1 MADDFL
7 SVMKVLPDPV
17 GGFMQGQQDAAS
29 LAQTQAQTQQ
39 AITGNQINQYNLQHA
54 QQADQQALQQ
64 QQAWSQ
70 DIAAL
75 MKNPT
80 SEGVSNLILK
90 YPDQLKP
97 ITDSWN
103 LRSKDQQTAD
113 INQLGQVWSAL
124 NAGKPELAQAALEQR
139 LEADRAAGK
148 QEPLVQQMLDL
159 IKSGNVEGAK
169 GAATVALA
177 TSPVGKDF
185 ADNLKTIHDARGGTH
200 VLGYGNSLVDEG
212 KVVYQAPTKPEQP
225 QYKVITDPTTGQ
237 QHIYEIGGTNG
248 TDAAPGRIGGWTPR
262 GANPDASVDNK
273 LAQASQMLGGV
284 GLDDD
289 IAHLGPMQ
297 VAKAMTANENVDP
310 KYNNPAALMDPKT
323 GKLAQFPSVQAGLNA
338 AAAQVARNF
347 KRGQTT
353 LRTMIE
359 GRPSGDASQGG
370 GKARDITPDNLK
382 GGDPSSGGKVGGL
395 TPDAIDTQADLGL
408 QKYAGQVPPGFGR
421 SNKAAQTAIAN
432 RIAEKV
438 AGYGGIEG
446 AIAHAQLIHAQGK
459 ALDGFI
465 GGKNGNVVRTASVA
479 IDHLNTLQMAADA
492 LNNGNTVAFNKFG
505 NYFAQQTGANAPT
518 DFNAVKGIVS
528 QEVAKF
534 IGAGHITDKSITD
547 VQAGIQNA
555 SSPAQLHGYILQM
568 KSLMAGQLS
577 GLKHQYE
584 STAGPRAPAFT
595 TFLSPAAQAMIG
607 KPHPNPAQTKAP
619 PQAAI
624 TALRKNPGLR
634 AQFDAYY
641 GAGSAARVLGR

>member
-7 SVMKVLPDPV
+7 SIMKVLPDPV
-17 GGFMQGQQDAAS
+17 GGFMQGQKDAAD
-29 LAQTQAQTQQ
+29 LQQTQAQTQKFNTVSQ
-39 AITGNQINQYNLQHA
+39 FNQYKLQQA
-54 QQADQQALQQ
+54 QQADQLAQRQ
-64 QQAWSQ
+64 QQAWTQ
-70 DIAAL
+70 DIADI
-75 MKNPT
+75 MHNPT

-103 LRSKDQQTAD
+103 LRNKEQQTAD

-124 NAGKPELAQAALEQR
+124 DAGKPELAQTALEQR
-139 LEADRAAGK
+139 LEADKAAGK
-148 QEPLVQQMLDL
+148 SEPMVQQMLDM
-159 IKSGNVEGAK
+159 IKAGDVKGAR
-169 GAATVALA
+169 GAATIALA
-177 TSPVGKDF
+177 ASPVGKDF
-185 ADNLKTIHDARGGTH
+185 ADNLKTIHEARGGTH

-212 KVVYQAPTKPEQP
+212 KVTYQAPTKPEQP
-225 QYKVITDPTTGQ
+225 QYKVVTDPATGQ

-297 VAKAMTANENVDP
+297 VAKAMTANESVDP

-370 GKARDITPDNLK
+370 GKVRDITPDNLK
-382 GGDPSSGGKVGGL
+382 GGDPSSGGTVGGL
-395 TPDAIDTQADLGL
+395 TPDAIDAAAELGL
-408 QKYAGQVPPGFGR
+408 QKFNGAPPPVYSR
-421 SNKAAQTAIAN
+421 NKPAQAAIAN

-446 AIAHAQLIHAQGK
+446 AIAHAQLVHAQAK
-459 ALDGFI
+459 SLDSFI
-465 GGKNGNVVRTASVA
+465 GGKNGDVVRTASVA
-479 IDHLNTLQMAADA
+479 LDHLDTLGQAADA
-492 LNNGNTVAFNKFG
+492 LANGNYPTFNRVS
-505 NYFAQQTGANAPT
+505 NYFSKQTGANAPT
-518 DFNAVKGIVS
+518 DFNAVKAIVS

-547 VQAGIQNA
+547 VQAGIESA
-555 SSPAQLHGYILQM
+555 SSPQQLRGYILRM
-568 KSLMAGQLS
+568 KALMAGQLG
-577 GLKHQYE
+577 GLKRQYE
-584 STAGPRAPAFT
+584 ASTGPRAPAFT
-595 TFLSPAAQAMIG
+595 TFLSPAAQSMLGGNHSA
-607 KPHPNPAQTKAP
+607 PVAQKTP
-619 PQAAI
+619 PQAAV
-624 TALRKNPGLR
+624 TALRNNPNLR

-641 GAGSAARVLGR
+641 GAGAAARVLGR